1 MAFETGRRACLLL
14 GVAAVLVLAPASA
27 VAEAPPLSG
36 TINAVDLAFVNPATG
51 QNKVVIAPGGTV
63 DFAYPSGGTTHNVAF
78 TGAAPSACTQTA
90 GTDSGA
96 VPPLPAV
103 PTAAGWAGNCR
114 FDAEGT
120 FGFVCQLHGSMHGSV
135 VVSATVPPAETGG
148 SGGSGGGSGGGAQGG
163 GGGAGGA
170 GAGSDG
176 PAAGQLRVVRS
187 QTGMVVRGSVLVARA
202 GSRLRVE
209 LLARRSALGGR
220 GAKQVGVGHAAKA
233 VGPGRRSFAVKL
245 TATAAAAIAGGG
257 SLPLTVSVTVD
268 PASGPTFSATRPVT
282 LR

>member
-14 GVAAVLVLAPASA
+14 GIAAVLVLAPASA
-27 VAEAPPLSG
+27 VAEAPPPSG
-36 TINAVDLAFVNPATG
+36 AIDAVDLAFVNPATG

-78 TGAAPSACTQTA
+78 AGAAPSACTQTA

-148 SGGSGGGSGGGAQGG
+148 SGGSGGAQGG
-163 GGGAGGA
+163 GGGNGGA
-170 GAGSDG
+170 GAGANNGG
-176 PAAGQLRVVRS
+176 PAASQLRVARS
-187 QTGMVVRGSVLVARA
+187 QTGAAVRGSVLVSRA
-202 GSRLRVE
+202 GSRLRVD

-220 GAKQVGVGHAAKA
+220 GAKQVSVGHAAKA
-233 VGPGRRSFAVKL
+233 VGPGRRAFAVKL
-245 TATAAAAIAGGG
+245 TATAAAVIAGGG

-268 PASGPTFSATRPVT
+268 PASGPTFSATRPAT
-282 LR
+282 MR